1 VEAAGVDGADGA
13 GSTAAFAAVPVVTE
27 GAAVVPGDPGVE
39 ERRRRWPFFAL
50 GLLILALIGLMIFVF
65 TQPEEVDV
73 PRVVGQQLSDARER
87 LDRAGFEEVEV
98 QRERSLAPIDRV
110 LRQDPDPGEA
120 APQNEPV
127 VLIVSGGPG
136 KVRVPDVSKLPEER
150 ARKNLNKA
158 GLKVDTDL
166 EPSSTVEEG
175 FAIRTS
181 PSATTEV
188 DRDTRVRL
196 FVSSGPERISVP
208 DVVGLTREAAETR
221 ITREGLD
228 VRVEMKE
235 SEEPENEVIAHSPGE
250 GETLEP
256 GDDVT
261 ITVAVAPEAPE
272 QVTVPDVTGLTRAE
286 ALRMLRSAGLQGSVS
301 ERVTDTVVEDGL
313 VIEQRPGEGVE
324 VDRGGTVT
332 LIVGRFE
339 APEDPVEPD
348 PVEPDPPVP
357 GVP

>member
-1 VEAAGVDGADGA
+1 
-13 GSTAAFAAVPVVTE
+13 
-27 GAAVVPGDPGVE
+27 
-39 ERRRRWPFFAL
+39 
-50 GLLILALIGLMIFVF
+50 
-65 TQPEEVDV
+65 
-73 PRVVGQQLSDARER
+73 
-87 LDRAGFEEVEV
+87 
-98 QRERSLAPIDRV
+98 V

-120 APQNEPV
+120 APQDEPV

-235 SEEPENEVIAHSPGE
+235 SEEPENEVIAQSPGE